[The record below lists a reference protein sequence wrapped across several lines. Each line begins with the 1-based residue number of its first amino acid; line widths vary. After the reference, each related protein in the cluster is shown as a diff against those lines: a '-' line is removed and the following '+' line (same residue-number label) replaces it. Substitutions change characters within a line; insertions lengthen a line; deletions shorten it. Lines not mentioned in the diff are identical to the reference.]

1 MSECILLLSEH
12 LPPHHPRCFQAW
24 STTSS
29 HDGTH
34 ETESHEVSLLGSR
47 FTVCHLAVC
56 FSPVL
61 FVAISQYI
69 NSSIVTT
76 VVVHCNYPTILLLKC
91 VVTIVRSYTQVCQGN
106 RMHFRDQLTIDCHIL
121 SYHQQKQ
128 KQSFCIMYLWIQIFL
143 INVPLR
149 YCRFDSISSEGA
161 GETFSKNIIKE
172 KFLMLNVGL
181 LILLYLTNQALQVDT
196 LPQGD
201 WRTTKWSRSVTR
213 AKVQRRKSREHRR
226 RWLLPH

>member
-1 MSECILLLSEH
+1 MFTWFRSWSYVKLIMFECILMLSEH

-24 STTSS
+24 SATSS

-47 FTVCHLAVC
+47 FTLCHLAVC

-91 VVTIVRSYTQVCQGN
+91 VVTIVMSYTQVCQGN

-121 SYHQQKQ
+121 SFHKQKQ
-128 KQSFCIMYLWIQIFL
+128 KQSFLHYVLMNTNFPNQCT
-143 INVPLR
+143 V
-149 YCRFDSISSEGA
+149 A
-161 GETFSKNIIKE
+161 G
-172 KFLMLNVGL
+172 L
-181 LILLYLTNQALQVDT
+181 
-196 LPQGD
+196 
-201 WRTTKWSRSVTR
+201 
-213 AKVQRRKSREHRR
+213 
-226 RWLLPH
+226 